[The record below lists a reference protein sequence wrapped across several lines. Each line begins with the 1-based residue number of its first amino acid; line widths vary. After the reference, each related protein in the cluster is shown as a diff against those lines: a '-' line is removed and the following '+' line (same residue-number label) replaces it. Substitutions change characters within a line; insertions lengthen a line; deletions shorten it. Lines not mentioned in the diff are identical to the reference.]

1 MTASPVRSMRAMSK
15 TGTDSSV
22 SGERGDTASAAATA
36 FASAC
41 AVASA
46 AGPSSRAPDAGGET
60 AGAAVAALVSTG
72 GSRRTCVMPKT
83 SAAPHAATSA
93 RDGTTIRPIDVAVKI
108 RDPWL
113 DRWLVRTPGVDPA
126 LICSGHQVRL
136 TGIPS
141 VSRAAQC
148 TSRCKVDTL
157 HGSDGAGDRS
167 VLRIHVTAMPM
178 VRWSH
183 GSLC

>member
-15 TGTDSSV
+15 TGTDSPV
-22 SGERGDTASAAATA
+22 SGERGDTADAAATA

-46 AGPSSRAPDAGGET
+46 AEPSSRAPDAGGET

-72 GSRRTCVMPKT
+72 GALRRCVMPKT

-93 RDGTTIRPIDVAVKI
+93 RDRTTIRLIDVTVIDTRPLA
-108 RDPWL
+108 RSLARQHP
-113 DRWLVRTPGVDPA
+113 RVDPA

-136 TGIPS
+136 TGYPIGQS
-141 VSRAAQC
+141 C
-148 TSRCKVDTL
+148 
-157 HGSDGAGDRS
+157 
-167 VLRIHVTAMPM
+167 
-178 VRWSH
+178 
-183 GSLC
+183 